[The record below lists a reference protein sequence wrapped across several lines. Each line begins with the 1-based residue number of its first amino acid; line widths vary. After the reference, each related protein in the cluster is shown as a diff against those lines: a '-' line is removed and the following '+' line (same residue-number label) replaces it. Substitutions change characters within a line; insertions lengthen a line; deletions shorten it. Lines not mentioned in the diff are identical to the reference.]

1 VSEVNTLLDVA
12 FQALDASLKQSLL
25 IFVDAC
31 KHINGLLGTVGPKFN
46 GHGEEVAASL
56 LGNWLATWNAWQVH
70 KAGLNKAFLAL
81 HSSDDLLGKAEA
93 SICHRESGG
102 TCTILGLDNLIT
114 TELYALN

>member
-1 VSEVNTLLDVA
+1 MSKVRTTHGA
-12 FQALDASLKQSLL
+12 Y
-25 IFVDAC
+25 
-31 KHINGLLGTVGPKFN
+31 PKFN

-70 KAGLNKAFLAL
+70 KAGLDKAFLAL
-81 HSSDDLLGKAEA
+81 HGSDDLLGKAASGQLQPSSTHIFNSPEA